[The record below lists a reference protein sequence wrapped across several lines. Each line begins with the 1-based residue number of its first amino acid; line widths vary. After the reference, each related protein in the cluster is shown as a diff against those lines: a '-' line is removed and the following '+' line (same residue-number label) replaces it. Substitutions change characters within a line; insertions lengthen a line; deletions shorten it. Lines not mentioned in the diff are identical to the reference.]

1 MGTLCKSAPEMGF
14 KRIANATVDRHT
26 LQKSASQITQTI
38 RPYRG
43 FDIELPLKYDHQI

>member
-1 MGTLCKSAPEMGF
+1 MGTLCKSAPEMD
-14 KRIANATVDRHT
+14 ATVDRHT
-26 LQKSASQITQTI
+26 LQKRASQITQTI